1 MQFEF
6 ESECGLKVI
15 HTPDGLRCVLSE
27 VDARIHG
34 RAAYYAPLPKQHD
47 PTEAI
52 HQAGWDEY
60 DYYLYEWEE
69 KGRQAQV
76 QLADLFGVC
85 LYMATIPKDKAS
97 RRRSVYSS
105 VCQTLEVS
113 EVGPYELMDQVG
125 FELTWWPCYC
135 VDFIAPLQSDVSG
148 NDLLRITCEHV
159 I

>member
-76 QLADLFGVC
+76 QLADC
-85 LYMATIPKDKAS
+85 L
-97 RRRSVYSS
+97 
-105 VCQTLEVS
+105 VS
-113 EVGPYELMDQVG
+113 AC
-125 FELTWWPCYC
+125 TWPQY
-135 VDFIAPLQSDVSG
+135 P
-148 NDLLRITCEHV
+148 RIRHLAGAAYTAVFARHSKCLKLDPTS
-159 I
+159 